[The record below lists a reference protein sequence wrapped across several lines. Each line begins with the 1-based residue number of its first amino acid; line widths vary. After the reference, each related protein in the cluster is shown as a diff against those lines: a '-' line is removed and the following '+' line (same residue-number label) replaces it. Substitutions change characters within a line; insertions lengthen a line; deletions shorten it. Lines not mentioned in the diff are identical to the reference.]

1 MVYNIIYDFL
11 IGVGFLDDVSLQ
23 TARRGAPGLPANWVE
38 MCTCPEGYIGQF
50 CESCA
55 PGSRHEPTSGGPF
68 SPCVPCNCHGH
79 ASICDADTG
88 NNDFYLYL

>member
-1 MVYNIIYDFL
+1 MDDF
-11 IGVGFLDDVSLQ
+11 VLQ

-38 MCTCPEGYIGQF
+38 MCTCPDGYIGQF

-88 NNDFYLYL
+88 NNIILYLPTHIPLKHILIY